1 VTREQRHEK
10 PARERILAAAEELF
24 AESGFDATPTSRIA
38 ERAQV
43 PKGLV
48 HYYFHRKTDL
58 LTALVQRLPDEH
70 VEPASVVVHGDLA
83 ASLRRLVAEL
93 DRRLSAS
100 RMLSHLLWRE
110 ADTHSAVRAALE
122 ERRRVLTG
130 QVRSVILAAGV
141 GGLVLAE
148 VDSAAGLLALAVSY
162 RHSMARHAEDE
173 TPETIERELG
183 FVAAALTRR
192 SEVARS

>member
-1 VTREQRHEK
+1 MARGQRQEK
-10 PARERILAAAEELF
+10 PARERILAAAEDLF
-24 AESGFDATPTSRIA
+24 AESGFDATPTSRVA

-70 VEPASVVVHGDLA
+70 VEPASVVVRGDLA

-100 RMLSHLLWRE
+100 RVLSHLLWRE
-110 ADTHSAVRAALE
+110 ADTHSVVRDALE
-122 ERRRVLTG
+122 QRRQLLTA

-148 VDSAAGLLALAVSY
+148 VDSAAGLLALALSH
-162 RHSMARHAEDE
+162 RHSIARHADDE
-173 TPETIERELG
+173 TPETIERELS
-183 FVAAALTRR
+183 FIAAALTRR
-192 SEVARS
+192 TEVVQN